1 MPSFC
6 WGHLSPTPN
15 CVLCGHGDVIHKRL
29 SPAPKSG
36 WAIRVPLP
44 SEHRHEGQSAFFRQ
58 LSDQVE
64 EKFFI
69 GWFTQGSVG
78 LELLEFSLTL
88 TPLLERAWPGHKRR
102 NRERG
107 AVSQFSRSVVSDS
120 ATPWTAARQASLSFT
135 ISWSLCKLMPI
146 ELVMPSHPLSFLSP
160 PVFNLS

>member
-1 MPSFC
+1 MWPR
-6 WGHLSPTPN
+6 
-15 CVLCGHGDVIHKRL
+15 DVIHKGL

-44 SEHRHEGQSAFFRQ
+44 SEHRHEGQSAFFLQ

-102 NRERG
+102 NPERG
-107 AVSQFSRSVVSDS
+107 AVSQFSCSVVSDS
-120 ATPWTAARQASLSFT
+120 DPMDCSTPGF
-135 ISWSLCKLMPI
+135 
-146 ELVMPSHPLSFLSP
+146 
-160 PVFNLS
+160 PVLHYLLEFVQTHAH

>member
-102 NRERG
+102 NPERG
-107 AVSQFSRSVVSDS
+107 AVSQSV
-120 ATPWTAARQASLSFT
+120 QSLSRVQ
-135 ISWSLCKLMPI
+135 LCDPMDCSTPG
-146 ELVMPSHPLSFLSP
+146 F
-160 PVFNLS
+160 PVLHYLLEFVQTHAH